1 MDDITKKAKAALKKH
16 AKHHSAKH
24 IAMMKKDMKNG
35 KTLKQAHNKA
45 VKKVGAYWQQR
56 NIRIQ
61 RED

>member
-24 IAMMKKDMKNG
+24 IAMMKKDMMNG

-45 VKKVGAYWQQR
+45 IKKVGT
-56 NIRIQ
+56 
-61 RED
+61 